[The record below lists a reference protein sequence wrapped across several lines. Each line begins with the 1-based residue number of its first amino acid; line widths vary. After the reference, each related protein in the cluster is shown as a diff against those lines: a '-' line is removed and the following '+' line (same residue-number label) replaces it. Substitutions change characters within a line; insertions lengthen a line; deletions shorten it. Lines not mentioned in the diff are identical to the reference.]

1 MTPAPDIFGVNEPDL
16 LGEIYPFCL
25 QEHVRI
31 LDQLVILWQQAR
43 LDIHVDELDRIVLQD
58 IARVGVAAEHHLGG
72 LLLLPNKQRISL
84 QGRLFEY
91 QMLKIKSNVLQMPR
105 VLLNHVLGDRHER
118 RIDA

>member
-16 LGEIYPFCL
+16 LGQIYPFRL

-31 LDQLVILWQQAR
+31 LDQLVILWRPAR

-72 LLLLPNKQRISL
+72 LLLPNKQRISL

-91 QMLKIKSNVLQMPR
+91 QMRQDQKQCSSDAACVAQPR
-105 VLLNHVLGDRHER
+105 PWGS
-118 RIDA
+118 A